1 MIVSIF
7 NLPTRQAL
15 AESRNRVA
23 VWLARSVGVENT
35 LGVYKGKLVGP
46 VPRFP
51 RQVEEGLDTC
61 VQRSLPLETPEMA
74 SGRVIPVADVR

>member
-35 LGVYKGKLVGP
+35 LGVYKGNSSGRCLVSLVNLRGALI
-46 VPRFP
+46 R
-51 RQVEEGLDTC
+51 R

-74 SGRVIPVADVR
+74 SGRVIPVADIR